1 MKFNIYKSVAMCF
14 LLALAGC
21 HDFEELNTD
30 PYAPIY
36 DPTVENVS
44 PDGIDIDYE
53 LSESALKSIKG
64 MEGAIGVTLA
74 NFLYEGAYN
83 DYQTT
88 TNLTHDIYA
97 GYWGNNVSGFVTS
110 SPTYS
115 YADGWSG
122 GRWKHF
128 YDDRTIG
135 EYAQIIKTCH
145 FCDPEYY
152 HTLYYVTRI
161 YYAYLLSMQ
170 TDTYGDIPI
179 KYYVK
184 GAMPPEEN
192 VEYTS
197 QESVYKDFIFPILDQ
212 AITAL
217 HEENI
222 PGSQYTIKSEDDK
235 CFGGDIDKWRRF
247 ANTLRLRLALRVSN
261 ADPELAKEQAKLA
274 LGDIAGLMKSN
285 DDNLKQTP
293 KRQYLAGGNENIYA
307 LLFGWGANVVL
318 TKEMEWA
325 YKNQSFVGGVVPA
338 DQSEWEVK
346 DAAKDATTKFNKDET
361 QCILDPRCEILWFRP
376 TEFDKLNV
384 AKPEESNK
392 DFAGVRN
399 GEPNLGKSYTTS
411 YSPNRCN
418 TTSDVMDSKIWWNYA
433 REIVW
438 MGYAESLFLKA
449 EAYLRWSDLSDGT
462 SVQALYKAGVKAS
475 MDYYGID
482 ANKANKYIKGLLF
495 LTIQCY
501 NKRVFDKILLFF

>member
-1 MKFNIYKSVAMCF
+1 MKFNLYKSIAMCS
-14 LLALAGC
+14 LVALAGC

-30 PYAPIY
+30 PYAPVY

-44 PDGIDIDYE
+44 AEGIDIDYDLTE
-53 LSESALKSIKG
+53 NAMKSIKG

-74 NFLYEGAYN
+74 NFLYEGPYN

-97 GYWGNNVSGFVTS
+97 GYWGNNVSSFVTQA
-110 SPTYS
+110 PTYS
-115 YADGWSG
+115 YSDGWSG
-122 GRWKHF
+122 SRWRHF

-192 VEYTS
+192 VEYSS

-217 HEENI
+217 HTENI
-222 PGSQYTIKSEDDK
+222 PELQYTISSDDDK

-247 ANTLRLRLALRVSN
+247 ANTLRLRLALRVAN
-261 ADPELAKEQAKLA
+261 ADPALAKQQAEKA
-274 LGDIAGLMKSN
+274 LTDPAGLMQSN

-293 KRQYLAGGNENIYA
+293 KRQYIAGGNENIYA
-307 LLFGWGANVVL
+307 LMFGWGGNVVL

-325 YKNQSFVGGVVPA
+325 YKNQSFQGGTIPA
-338 DQSEWEVK
+338 DQSKWV
-346 DAAKDATTKFNKDET
+346 AKDSKDQTTKFNEDEN

-376 TEFDKLNV
+376 TLFDNLNK
-384 AKPEESNK
+384 ATPEESDE

-399 GEPNLGKSYTTS
+399 GEPNL
-411 YSPNRCN
+411 
-418 TTSDVMDSKIWWNYA
+418 
-433 REIVW
+433 
-438 MGYAESLFLKA
+438 
-449 EAYLRWSDLSDGT
+449 
-462 SVQALYKAGVKAS
+462 
-475 MDYYGID
+475 
-482 ANKANKYIKGLLF
+482 
-495 LTIQCY
+495 
-501 NKRVFDKILLFF
+501 

>member
-1 MKFNIYKSVAMCF
+1 MKFNIYKSVAMCS

-152 HTLYYVTRI
+152 HTLYYVTHI
-161 YYAYLLSMQ
+161 YCLCKQIRTVIFLLS
-170 TDTYGDIPI
+170 
-179 KYYVK
+179 
-184 GAMPPEEN
+184 
-192 VEYTS
+192 
-197 QESVYKDFIFPILDQ
+197 
-212 AITAL
+212 IT
-217 HEENI
+217 
-222 PGSQYTIKSEDDK
+222 
-235 CFGGDIDKWRRF
+235 
-247 ANTLRLRLALRVSN
+247 
-261 ADPELAKEQAKLA
+261 
-274 LGDIAGLMKSN
+274 
-285 DDNLKQTP
+285 
-293 KRQYLAGGNENIYA
+293 
-307 LLFGWGANVVL
+307 
-318 TKEMEWA
+318 
-325 YKNQSFVGGVVPA
+325 
-338 DQSEWEVK
+338 
-346 DAAKDATTKFNKDET
+346 
-361 QCILDPRCEILWFRP
+361 
-376 TEFDKLNV
+376 
-384 AKPEESNK
+384 
-392 DFAGVRN
+392 
-399 GEPNLGKSYTTS
+399 
-411 YSPNRCN
+411 
-418 TTSDVMDSKIWWNYA
+418 
-433 REIVW
+433 
-438 MGYAESLFLKA
+438 
-449 EAYLRWSDLSDGT
+449 
-462 SVQALYKAGVKAS
+462 
-475 MDYYGID
+475 
-482 ANKANKYIKGLLF
+482 
-495 LTIQCY
+495 
-501 NKRVFDKILLFF
+501 